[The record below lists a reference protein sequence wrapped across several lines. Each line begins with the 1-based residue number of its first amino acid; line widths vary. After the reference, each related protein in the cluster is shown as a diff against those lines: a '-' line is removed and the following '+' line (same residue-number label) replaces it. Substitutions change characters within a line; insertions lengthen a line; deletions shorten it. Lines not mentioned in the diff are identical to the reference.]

1 LNLGLKDRVAL
12 VAASSQGLGKAVALG
27 LAREG
32 AKLAMCSRDRGRIDS
47 AAEQIRRETGAEVFA
62 AAVDLTDEQQVHAF
76 AGQTAARFG
85 RVDICITNAGGPP
98 AKPFDATTV
107 DEWRRAID
115 LNLMSTLYL
124 AREVLPGMRERRWG
138 RLITITSLTVKQPV
152 DGLILSN
159 SVRAAVAGL
168 VKSLSN
174 EYAPDNVLVNNVCPG
189 YTATDRLGE
198 LSATLAKSAGVTAAE
213 IASRWTASIPLGR
226 LAEPEEFA
234 DAVVFLCSDRA
245 SYITG
250 QSIAI
255 DGGYAKGL
263 L

>member
-1 LNLGLKDRVAL
+1 MDLGLKDRVAL
-12 VAASSQGLGKAVALG
+12 VAASSQGLGKAVAFG

-32 AKLAMCSRDRGRIDS
+32 ARLALCSRN
-47 AAEQIRRETGAEVFA
+47 AAAVEATAESIREETGAEVFA
-62 AAVDLTDEQQVHAF
+62 AATDVTREEEVRRLVK
-76 AGQTAARFG
+76 QTIERFG
-85 RVDICITNAGGPP
+85 RIDICVTNAGGPP

-107 DEWRRAID
+107 EDWRRAID
-115 LNLMSTLYL
+115 FNLMSTLFF
-124 AREVLPGMRERRWG
+124 AREVLPGMRDQRWG

-152 DGLILSN
+152 DNLILSN

-174 EYAPDNVLVNNVCPG
+174 EYAPFNVLVNNVCPG
-189 YTATDRLGE
+189 YTATDRLVE
-198 LSATLAKSAGVTAAE
+198 LSSTLAKSSGVAPEE
-213 IASRWTASIPLGR
+213 IEKRWTSQIPLRR
-226 LAEPEEFA
+226 LARPEEFA
-234 DAVVFLCSDRA
+234 DAVVYLSSERA

-255 DGGYAKGL
+255 DGGFAKGL

>member
-1 LNLGLKDRVAL
+1 MDLGIAGRVAL
-12 VAASSQGLGKAVALG
+12 VAASSHGLGKAVALG

-32 AKLAMCSRDRGRIDS
+32 VKLAMCSRNREAIEAAASEIRG
-47 AAEQIRRETGAEVFA
+47 ETGAEVIA
-62 AAVDLTDEQQVHAF
+62 SAVDVTREDQVRAF
-76 AGQTAARFG
+76 VAEIGK
-85 RVDICITNAGGPP
+85 VDICVTNAGGPP

-107 DEWRRAID
+107 EEWRRAID
-115 LNLMSTLYL
+115 MNFMSTLFF

-138 RLITITSLTVKQPV
+138 RLVTITSLTVKQPV

-174 EYAPDNVLVNNVCPG
+174 EYAAHNVLVNNVCPG
-189 YTATDRLGE
+189 YTATDRLTE
-198 LSATLAKSAGVTAAE
+198 LSSTLAKAAGLAPSE
-213 IASRWTASIPLGR
+213 IEKRWTSQIPQGR
-226 LAEPEEFA
+226 LARPDEFA
-234 DAVVFLCSDRA
+234 DAVVYLCSERA

-255 DGGYAKGL
+255 DGGFARGL

>member
-1 LNLGLKDRVAL
+1 MDLGLKDRVAL

-32 AKLAMCSRDRGRIDS
+32 CKLALCARTAGPLM
-47 AAEQIRRETGAEVFA
+47 AATEEIGVATNVEILATTLDVTKEKDVQEFIAKVNE
-62 AAVDLTDEQQVHAF
+62 
-76 AGQTAARFG
+76 RFG
-85 RVDICITNAGGPP
+85 KIDICVTNAGGPP
-98 AKPFDATTV
+98 AKPFDATTM
-107 DEWRRAID
+107 DDWRRAVD
-115 LNLMSTLYL
+115 LNLMSTLLL
-124 AREVLPGMRERRWG
+124 AHAVLPGMKERRWG
-138 RLITITSLTVKQPV
+138 RLITITSLTVKQPI

-159 SVRAAVAGL
+159 SVRAAVVGL

-174 EYAPDNVLVNNVCPG
+174 EYAAHNVLVNNVCPG

-198 LSATLAKSAGVTAAE
+198 LSSTLAKSAGVEPSE
-213 IASRWTASIPLGR
+213 IEKRWTTQIPLGR
-226 LAEPEEFA
+226 LARPDEFA

-250 QSIAI
+250 QSLSI
-255 DGGYAKGL
+255 DGGFAKGL

>member
-1 LNLGLKDRVAL
+1 VDLGLKGRVAL

-32 AKLAMCSRDRGRIDS
+32 AKLALCARN
-47 AAEQIRRETGAEVFA
+47 AATLEATAEEIRRETGAEMFASPVDVTDESAVQAFA
-62 AAVDLTDEQQVHAF
+62 AAIL
-76 AGQTAARFG
+76 ARFSAI
-85 RVDICITNAGGPP
+85 DICIANAGGPP

-115 LNLMSTLYL
+115 LNFMSTLYL
-124 AREVLPGMRERRWG
+124 ARAVLPHMRERRWG

-159 SVRAAVAGL
+159 SVRAGVAGL

-174 EYAPDNVLVNNVCPG
+174 EYAGHNVLVNNVCPG
-189 YTATDRLGE
+189 YTATDRLVE
-198 LSATLAKSAGVTAAE
+198 LSTTLARAGNVAPEE
-213 IASRWTASIPLGR
+213 IEKRWTAAIPQGR
-226 LAEPEEFA
+226 LARPEEFA
-234 DAVVFLCSDRA
+234 DVVVFLCSERA

-255 DGGYAKGL
+255 DGGFARGL
-263 L
+263 F